1 MAAVLSM
8 IVACGNA
15 QEQKAT
21 YHDLLS
27 RMNKLMAPVAREKVA
42 AFDEA
47 FYNQL
52 DSLEAGKGMTD
63 AQRRAKAKE
72 LADKFCDE
80 VLMDM
85 TASMLE
91 PMVKRYVALDTLE
104 EYVNALTAEP
114 IAGIFTKIMT
124 ARMADAEAQAMET
137 MSIMAGNEVEVPKV
151 VCPAGYREN
160 FEKVNAFVNS
170 SGSQNSLF
178 GQQML
183 GEDAMKRIEEYQ
195 SAKLLEKLVG
205 TVSSSEMEQFAAF
218 AELPCTKAYQERMA
232 KASEVQA
239 ALLGGEEGNAAE
251 DGPAL
256 MMEMSEAIMAL
267 PQKAQQWLD
276 KNLPGAKYENLKM
289 PGM

>member
-1 MAAVLSM
+1 
-8 IVACGNA
+8 
-15 QEQKAT
+15 
-21 YHDLLS
+21 
-27 RMNKLMAPVAREKVA
+27 
-42 AFDEA
+42 
-47 FYNQL
+47 
-52 DSLEAGKGMTD
+52 
-63 AQRRAKAKE
+63 
-72 LADKFCDE
+72 
-80 VLMDM
+80 
-85 TASMLE
+85 
-91 PMVKRYVALDTLE
+91 
-104 EYVNALTAEP
+104 
-114 IAGIFTKIMT
+114 
-124 ARMADAEAQAMET
+124 MADAEAQAMET

-218 AELPCTKAYQERMA
+218 TELPCTKAYQESMA